1 MNPAGMICLE
11 TILTRILSV
20 SFALYAAT
28 LSADQQILH
37 LEDREN
43 IPVLSRALF
52 LDLARAG
59 NHIVAAGERGHI
71 LVSQDGERWQ
81 MAEVPAD
88 STLTA
93 LYFHNERLG
102 WAAGHDAVILKTADG
117 GRHWRK
123 VYAAPEEEIPLLDI
137 WFADDHYGIAIGAYG
152 LYLVTTDG
160 GDTWTR
166 QQMNVVNADA
176 ERSDDLAE
184 SYELHLNSIACSS
197 SGKLYI
203 AAEAG
208 RIYRSDDLGKNWKEL
223 PSPYT
228 GSFFGILPLGH
239 ESVLVYGLRGHLY
252 RSEDNGESWLEIN
265 SHTRELLTGGIRMSD
280 GRVLLTGMGGVLL
293 ISDDHGRSF
302 RPDAPGHRHSYAAVA
317 ESVNNRIILAGDH
330 GIELRIMQK
339 PGTAHD

>member
-1 MNPAGMICLE
+1 MICFG
-11 TILTRILSV
+11 TILTRILLV
-20 SFALYAAT
+20 IFALYAAT

-37 LEDREN
+37 IQDREN
-43 IPVLSRALF
+43 IPLLSKALF

-71 LVSQDGERWQ
+71 LVSRDGERWQ
-81 MAEVPAD
+81 KAEVPAD

-93 LYFHNERLG
+93 LYFHNEHLG

-117 GRHWRK
+117 GRRWRR
-123 VYAAPEEEIPLLDI
+123 VYAAPEEETPLLDI

-166 QQMNVVNADA
+166 QQMKVVNADA
-176 ERSDDLAE
+176 VKSDDLAE

-208 RIYRSDDLGKNWKEL
+208 RIYRSDDLGKTWKEL
-223 PSPYT
+223 PTPYL
-228 GSFFGILPLGH
+228 GSFFGILPM
-239 ESVLVYGLRGHLY
+239 ENDSVLVYGLRGHLY
-252 RSEDNGESWLEIN
+252 RSEDAGENWMEIN
-265 SHTRELLTGGIRMSD
+265 TRTRELLTSGIHLQD
-280 GRVLLTGMGGVLL
+280 GRILLTGMGGTLL
-293 ISDDHGRSF
+293 ISDDQGKSF
-302 RPDAPGHRHSYAAVA
+302 TLDTPGHRHSYAAVA
-317 ESVNNRIILAGDH
+317 ESGNDRIILAGDH
-330 GIELRIMQK
+330 GIELRIVQK